1 MRGNVIE
8 QAQQGVLLECRS
20 GSQAGCNAGTTRLTG
35 NTIGGRVRDLGG
47 TIRQVNTT
55 AGALVYTGLQA
66 QATLDGNVFAALG
79 NVVGSYSDGVS
90 GTPSLAYT
98 GNRELSTAT
107 ASLDLRPATP
117 STDPDFSFAAAYR

>member
-1 MRGNVIE
+1 V
-8 QAQQGVLLECRS
+8 
-20 GSQAGCNAGTTRLTG
+20 TG

-55 AGALVYTGLQA
+55 AGAMVYTGLQA
-66 QATLDGNVFAALG
+66 QATIDANVFALLG
-79 NVVGSYSDGVS
+79 NVVGTYGDGVS

-98 GNRELSTAT
+98 GNRELSTAGT

-117 STDPDFSFAAAYR
+117 ATDPDLSFAAAYR

>member
-1 MRGNVIE
+1 
-8 QAQQGVLLECRS
+8 VLLECRS
-20 GSQAGCNAGTTRLTG
+20 GSQAGCNAGTTRVTG

-66 QATLDGNVFAALG
+66 QATLDGNVFALLG
-79 NVVGSYSDGVS
+79 SVVRTYDDGVAGS
-90 GTPSLAYT
+90 PSLALS
-98 GNRELSTAT
+98 GNRELSTPGS

-117 STDPDFSFAAAYR
+117 ATDPDLSFAAAYR